1 MTSQRLYAALGAYV
15 ALAAAAWFTLDGNLR
30 LIVLVVLAA
39 YAFKSWIGFYKDQ
52 G

>member
-1 MTSQRLYAALGAYV
+1 MTSQRLYAALGAYA
-15 ALAAAAWFTLDGNLR
+15 ALAGAAWFTLDGKLR
-30 LIVLVVLAA
+30 LIVLVVLAG